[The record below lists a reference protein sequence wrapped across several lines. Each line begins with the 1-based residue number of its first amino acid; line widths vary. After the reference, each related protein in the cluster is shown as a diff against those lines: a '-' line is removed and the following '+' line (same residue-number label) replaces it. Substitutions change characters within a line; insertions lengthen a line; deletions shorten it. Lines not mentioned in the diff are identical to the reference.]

1 MRITMILGTV
11 CLLVACQ
18 SSPAPTQAKNTQP
31 PKPAL
36 VCPVSGR
43 PIQGDGASAYYG
55 VYEIICVDREA
66 ANQFGTLPPRKRA
79 ALAGPQVLA
88 RQGITNTICPLTGK
102 PLDAEAVAV
111 TYQGTIYG
119 FACLADANQFLSLP
133 KKKQAAIISQFTTT
147 TPGATDTV
155 KAS

>member
-1 MRITMILGTV
+1 MRITMILGTI
-11 CLLVACQ
+11 CLLAACQ
-18 SSPAPTQAKNTQP
+18 SNPASSQASSAHP
-31 PKPAL
+31 SKPAL

-43 PIQGDGASAYYG
+43 PIEGEGASAYYG
-55 VYEIICVDREA
+55 VHEILCVDRDA
-66 ANQFGTLPPRKRA
+66 ANQFGSLPVRKRA

-88 RQGITNTICPLTGK
+88 RQGITNTTCPLTGK

-133 KKKQAAIISQFTTT
+133 KKKQAAIIAQFTATT
-147 TPGATDTV
+147 AGATDAT